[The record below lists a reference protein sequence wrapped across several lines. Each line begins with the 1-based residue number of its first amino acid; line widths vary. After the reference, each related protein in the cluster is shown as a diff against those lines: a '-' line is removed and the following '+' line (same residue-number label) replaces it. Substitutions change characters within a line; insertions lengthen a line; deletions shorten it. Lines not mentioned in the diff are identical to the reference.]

1 MTRAEA
7 PPHETSHRRGVAG
20 ARPPDHLD
28 RAVHRRRIDR
38 HHLLE
43 LARRRSIPARTAI
56 DAYVALLEGS
66 LGSFDAI
73 VNTLVAATP
82 LILGGL
88 SVGLAFKAGLFNIA
102 QGQFLAAL
110 SARSSWG

>member
-1 MTRAEA
+1 MR
-7 PPHETSHRRGVAG
+7 HRIAAVWPVLALPIISIALSIVVGSIVIIVSNWLVAG
-20 ARPPDHLD
+20 QFQPGL
-28 RAVHRRRIDR
+28 
-38 HHLLE
+38 
-43 LARRRSIPARTAI
+43 AI

-88 SVGLAFKAGLFNIA
+88 SVGLAFKAGLFNIGA
-102 QGQFLAAL
+102 KGSSSWAL